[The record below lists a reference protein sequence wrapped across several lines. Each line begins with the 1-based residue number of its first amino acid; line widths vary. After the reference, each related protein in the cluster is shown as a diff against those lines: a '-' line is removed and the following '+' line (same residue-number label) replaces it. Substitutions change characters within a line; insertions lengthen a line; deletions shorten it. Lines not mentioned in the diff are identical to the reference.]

1 LFTEYNGLVS
11 FYCGIGAE
19 RFIATQT
26 SSNFNCQIK
35 SAPKDGG
42 FVLVSLYAKYSNEEL
57 KVSTNDV
64 SIYIY
69 SNLFKY

>member
-11 FYCGIGAE
+11 FYCGIGSE

-26 SSNFNCQIK
+26 SSNFKCQIK
-35 SAPKDGG
+35 SAIEG

-69 SNLFKY
+69 SN

>member
-11 FYCGIGAE
+11 FYCGIASE

-42 FVLVSLYAKYSNEEL
+42 FVLVSLYAKHSISNEEL
-57 KVSTNDV
+57 KVSTNDA

-69 SNLFKY
+69 RN